1 MISFVSIY
9 MYQYG
14 YVHKYARV
22 RITSREDGWGQEERV
37 GRLNLERR
45 EGGRQR
51 RRDREIESGGRVE
64 GIDVI
69 ARES

>member
-1 MISFVSIY
+1 MTFFVSMY
-9 MYQYG
+9 MYPYG
-14 YVHKYARV
+14 YVYKYARI
-22 RITSREDGWGQEERV
+22 RIKSREDGWGQEERV
-37 GRLNLERR
+37 GGLNLERR
-45 EGGRQR
+45 EGDRER

>member
-1 MISFVSIY
+1 MY

-22 RITSREDGWGQEERV
+22 RIKSTEDGWGQEERV
-37 GRLNLERR
+37 KGLNLERK
-45 EGGRQR
+45 EGGRER
-51 RRDREIESGGRVE
+51 RRDREIEFGGRVE

-69 ARES
+69 ARESKPK

>member
-1 MISFVSIY
+1 

-37 GRLNLERR
+37 GRLDLERR